1 VVLEIPE
8 YTFDEFTD
16 IAISRLS
23 KENIDERNARVIAEK
38 VWNELG
44 SRDIRDVIKVSR
56 LVTNQEEISRIIGIM
71 RRYSKSDM
79 QHNLDLEQ

>member
-1 VVLEIPE
+1 MVLEIPE

-79 QHNLDLEQ
+79 QHNLDSEQ

>member
-1 VVLEIPE
+1 MVLEIPE